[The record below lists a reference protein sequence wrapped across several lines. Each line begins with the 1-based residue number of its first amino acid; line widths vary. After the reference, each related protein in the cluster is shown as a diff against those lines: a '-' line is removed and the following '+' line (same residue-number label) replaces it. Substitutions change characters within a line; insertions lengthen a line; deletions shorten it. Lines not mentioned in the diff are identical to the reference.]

1 MPVLPCILCGKQLD
15 QRTDKN
21 KKPYFVCDPCGIQ
34 LFVRRKQ
41 GIEKL
46 AQLIRSLNE
55 HDLPIRQ
62 HAQSLYEVQA
72 ILSEIDGLKT
82 EIKKLEGEIGF
93 FFVVEAKV
101 HARKL
106 LITRIENLLSQL
118 EKTAPIGYARSSF
131 RVDPA

>member
-34 LFVRRKQ
+34 LFVRRQQ

-82 EIKKLEGEIGF
+82 EIKKLDGEIGF
-93 FFVVEAKV
+93 SLWTK
-101 HARKL
+101 
-106 LITRIENLLSQL
+106 TRCTLASC
-118 EKTAPIGYARSSF
+118 
-131 RVDPA
+131 